1 MSVIYDNQYI
11 LWIVEDLYSIENLN
25 YQNQLNLKSEF
36 PGFKFYCYNLVENI
50 IKNIKQIEF
59 ENTYVIINGRIYKN
73 FMLDFYTNMKD
84 IYTIPK
90 FVIFSPNTS
99 LIIKDNSINYF
110 KNSDYF
116 YYSKIQILFDDVIKF
131 IKNDNILY
139 EREISN
145 YSNSLEILKQVD
157 EINQKNNNQTENKN
171 LIFEY
176 IDCKEK
182 LYLPVYFRTMIKINP
197 DDKFDKLTYDL
208 YEEYKNDQE
217 IGRLLSQIANL
228 KNIPIELLCK
238 YWAKL
243 YTCKGLH
250 HKINQLL
257 ETGKTGKYSLFIKML
272 YEGVRLKIL
281 KSPIINYLYRG
292 DKIKKDEIEKIKKYL
307 AMKNVDFP
315 SSILFTKTFMSFS
328 KELSVA
334 KDFAIDDKYLDE
346 NIKKRVLFVLKNN
359 NLILDEIFN
368 THADLEKISSYDE
381 KEILFFPFSC
391 FEVVQI
397 SEIIIDNKEVLKID
411 LNYISHY
418 DSKLKNENT
427 INEINIHNIP
437 IDSKFKN
444 EIMKTDIINQE
455 ELSQMTVLDIINN
468 ANSFLNE
475 TKSLIESK
483 ESNFSSISFDKNN
496 NSNSNKLSISDLN
509 ILNSNNSKENII
521 LEQIPEKNDNNNND
535 DNNINK
541 ICLSKKKLIL
551 LISFIIISLMIIIIV
566 VLTIIYNKNKKKNN
580 LNKNKVNYN
589 NITSNS
595 DINYLSDM
603 INNSGINDSSKIND
617 NNSDINNFSD
627 KNENSEINDISDIN
641 TNSGNYN
648 FDYCG
653 EDSEIYHE
661 ALFELERNNNYR
673 KKYGL
678 NNLTIECELIELAID
693 KIIDFLLSG
702 DLNVGGNKKNSNGE
716 SIGEYM
722 LLQTQNNTYIPGYAT
737 EVWYNSIFNSTSKD
751 EHDEMLSSLSKEFGF
766 GVVCVSDGCMAIAFY
781 YPSNKNSSY
790 ALFI

>member
-1 MSVIYDNQYI
+1 MSVIYDGQYI
-11 LWIVEDLYSIENLN
+11 LWIVEDLYNIENLN
-25 YQNQLNLKSEF
+25 YQNQLESEF

-116 YYSKIQILFDDVIKF
+116 YYSKIQILFDDVINF
-131 IKNDNILY
+131 IKKDNILY

-145 YSNSLEILKQVD
+145 YNNSLEILKQVD

-217 IGRLLSQIANL
+217 IGSLLSQIVNL

-243 YTCKGLH
+243 YTCKGFH

-281 KSPIINYLYRG
+281 KSPIITYLYRG

-359 NLILDEIFN
+359 NLIFDEIFN

-397 SEIIIDNKEVLKID
+397 SEITIDEKEVLQID

-418 DSKLKNENT
+418 DSKLKNKNI

-437 IDSKFKN
+437 IDSKFQN

-521 LEQIPEKNDNNNND
+521 LEQIPEKIDNNNND

-603 INNSGINDSSKIND
+603 INNSDINDSSEIND

-627 KNENSEINDISDIN
+627 KSENSEINDISDIN
-641 TNSGNYN
+641 TNSGKYN

-702 DLNVGGNKKNSNGE
+702 NLTVGGNKKNSNGE

>member
-1 MSVIYDNQYI
+1 MSVIYDDQYI
-11 LWIVEDLYSIENLN
+11 LWIVEDLYNIENLN
-25 YQNQLNLKSEF
+25 YQNQLKSEF

-444 EIMKTDIINQE
+444 EIMKTGIINQE

-603 INNSGINDSSKIND
+603 INNSDINDSSKIND

>member
-1 MSVIYDNQYI
+1 
-11 LWIVEDLYSIENLN
+11 
-25 YQNQLNLKSEF
+25 
-36 PGFKFYCYNLVENI
+36 
-50 IKNIKQIEF
+50 
-59 ENTYVIINGRIYKN
+59 
-73 FMLDFYTNMKD
+73 
-84 IYTIPK
+84 
-90 FVIFSPNTS
+90 
-99 LIIKDNSINYF
+99 
-110 KNSDYF
+110 
-116 YYSKIQILFDDVIKF
+116 
-131 IKNDNILY
+131 
-139 EREISN
+139 
-145 YSNSLEILKQVD
+145 
-157 EINQKNNNQTENKN
+157 
-171 LIFEY
+171 
-176 IDCKEK
+176 
-182 LYLPVYFRTMIKINP
+182 
-197 DDKFDKLTYDL
+197 
-208 YEEYKNDQE
+208 
-217 IGRLLSQIANL
+217 
-228 KNIPIELLCK
+228 
-238 YWAKL
+238 
-243 YTCKGLH
+243 
-250 HKINQLL
+250 
-257 ETGKTGKYSLFIKML
+257 
-272 YEGVRLKIL
+272 
-281 KSPIINYLYRG
+281 
-292 DKIKKDEIEKIKKYL
+292 
-307 AMKNVDFP
+307 
-315 SSILFTKTFMSFS
+315 
-328 KELSVA
+328 
-334 KDFAIDDKYLDE
+334 
-346 NIKKRVLFVLKNN
+346 
-359 NLILDEIFN
+359 
-368 THADLEKISSYDE
+368 
-381 KEILFFPFSC
+381 
-391 FEVVQI
+391 
-397 SEIIIDNKEVLKID
+397 
-411 LNYISHY
+411 
-418 DSKLKNENT
+418 
-427 INEINIHNIP
+427 
-437 IDSKFKN
+437 
-444 EIMKTDIINQE
+444 MKTDIINQE

-551 LISFIIISLMIIIIV
+551 LISFIILMIIIIV
-566 VLTIIYNKNKKKNN
+566 VLTIINNKNKKKNN

-603 INNSGINDSSKIND
+603 INNSDINDSSKIND

>member
-1 MSVIYDNQYI
+1 MSVIYDDQYI
-11 LWIVEDLYSIENLN
+11 LWIVEDIYNIENLN
-25 YQNQLNLKSEF
+25 YQNQLKSEF

-238 YWAKL
+238 SWAKL

-551 LISFIIISLMIIIIV
+551 LISFIILMIIIIV
-566 VLTIIYNKNKKKNN
+566 VLTIINNKNKKKNN

-603 INNSGINDSSKIND
+603 INNSDINDSSKIND

-661 ALFELERNNNYR
+661 ALFELERNNYYR

>member
-1 MSVIYDNQYI
+1 MSVIYDDQYI
-11 LWIVEDLYSIENLN
+11 LWIVEDLYNIENLN
-25 YQNQLNLKSEF
+25 YQNQLKSEF

-541 ICLSKKKLIL
+541 ICLSKKKIN
-551 LISFIIISLMIIIIV
+551 FINIF
-566 VLTIIYNKNKKKNN
+566 
-580 LNKNKVNYN
+580 YN
-589 NITSNS
+589 NIF
-595 DINYLSDM
+595 
-603 INNSGINDSSKIND
+603 ND
-617 NNSDINNFSD
+617 NN
-627 KNENSEINDISDIN
+627 
-641 TNSGNYN
+641 
-648 FDYCG
+648 YCC
-653 EDSEIYHE
+653 
-661 ALFELERNNNYR
+661 FNNN
-673 KKYGL
+673 L
-678 NNLTIECELIELAID
+678 
-693 KIIDFLLSG
+693 
-702 DLNVGGNKKNSNGE
+702 
-716 SIGEYM
+716 
-722 LLQTQNNTYIPGYAT
+722 
-737 EVWYNSIFNSTSKD
+737 
-751 EHDEMLSSLSKEFGF
+751 
-766 GVVCVSDGCMAIAFY
+766 
-781 YPSNKNSSY
+781 
-790 ALFI
+790 

>member
-1 MSVIYDNQYI
+1 MSVIYDDQYI
-11 LWIVEDLYSIENLN
+11 LWIVEDIYNIENLN
-25 YQNQLNLKSEF
+25 YQNQLKSEF

-292 DKIKKDEIEKIKKYL
+292 KKKKKDEIEKIKKYL

-427 INEINIHNIP
+427 INEINILT
-437 IDSKFKN
+437 
-444 EIMKTDIINQE
+444 EIK
-455 ELSQMTVLDIINN
+455 
-468 ANSFLNE
+468 
-475 TKSLIESK
+475 
-483 ESNFSSISFDKNN
+483 
-496 NSNSNKLSISDLN
+496 
-509 ILNSNNSKENII
+509 
-521 LEQIPEKNDNNNND
+521 
-535 DNNINK
+535 
-541 ICLSKKKLIL
+541 
-551 LISFIIISLMIIIIV
+551 
-566 VLTIIYNKNKKKNN
+566 
-580 LNKNKVNYN
+580 
-589 NITSNS
+589 
-595 DINYLSDM
+595 
-603 INNSGINDSSKIND
+603 
-617 NNSDINNFSD
+617 
-627 KNENSEINDISDIN
+627 
-641 TNSGNYN
+641 
-648 FDYCG
+648 
-653 EDSEIYHE
+653 
-661 ALFELERNNNYR
+661 
-673 KKYGL
+673 
-678 NNLTIECELIELAID
+678 
-693 KIIDFLLSG
+693 
-702 DLNVGGNKKNSNGE
+702 
-716 SIGEYM
+716 
-722 LLQTQNNTYIPGYAT
+722 
-737 EVWYNSIFNSTSKD
+737 
-751 EHDEMLSSLSKEFGF
+751 
-766 GVVCVSDGCMAIAFY
+766 
-781 YPSNKNSSY
+781 
-790 ALFI
+790 

>member
-1 MSVIYDNQYI
+1 MSVIYDDQYI
-11 LWIVEDLYSIENLN
+11 LWIVEDLYNIENLN
-25 YQNQLNLKSEF
+25 YQNQLKSEF

-603 INNSGINDSSKIND
+603 INNSDINDSSKIND